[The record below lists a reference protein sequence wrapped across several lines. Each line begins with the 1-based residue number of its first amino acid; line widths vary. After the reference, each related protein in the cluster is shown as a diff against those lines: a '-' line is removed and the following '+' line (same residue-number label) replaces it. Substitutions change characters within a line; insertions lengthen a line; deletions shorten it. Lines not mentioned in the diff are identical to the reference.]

1 VFASTAVLHYF
12 DVDMKSSRR
21 SPQAFTLIEL
31 LVVISIIAILA
42 SLAIPAV
49 SNALVRGQMTQ
60 TLNNGRQLHLATQTM
75 SIDTTT
81 AGDGVSW
88 TYSNNAVL
96 TVPTFSGALIEG
108 RYLTGPDLRKIY
120 AAPGVNVPDTNFTAA
135 TIAFKIMQTQ
145 EGSPSD
151 QVFVITKNWDSIGAG
166 LSSNAP
172 YQDKGF
178 ILFRKG
184 GDGGVFSRP
193 VDAKSS
199 NIIGTN
205 TLTPLG

>member
-1 VFASTAVLHYF
+1 MKQSTKSLH
-12 DVDMKSSRR
+12 
-21 SPQAFTLIEL
+21 AFTLIEL

-60 TLNNGRQLHLATQTM
+60 TLNNARQLHLATQTM
-75 SIDTTT
+75 SIETTT
-81 AGDGVSW
+81 IGDGVSW
-88 TYSNNAVL
+88 TYSNSTLLNVGS
-96 TVPTFSGALIEG
+96 FSTALLEG
-108 RYLTGPDLRKIY
+108 KYLTGPDLRKIY
-120 AAPGVNVPDTNFTAA
+120 AAPGVTVSDTNFQAN

-145 EGSPSD
+145 ESSPSD
-151 QVFVITKNWDSIGAG
+151 QVFVITKNWTSIGTG

-172 YQDKGF
+172 YADKGF
-178 ILFRKG
+178 IMFRKG

-193 VDAKSS
+193 QDAKST

-205 TLTPLG
+205 QLTPLT